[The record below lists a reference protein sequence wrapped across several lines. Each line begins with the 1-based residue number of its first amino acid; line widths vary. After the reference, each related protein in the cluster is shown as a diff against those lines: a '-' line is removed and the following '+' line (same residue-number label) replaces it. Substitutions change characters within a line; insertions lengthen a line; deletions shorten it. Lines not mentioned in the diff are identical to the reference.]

1 MIDKPPLFH
10 TATRDSD
17 RSNANTAFRLRSF
30 QFKFFCSHRL
40 SFSFVLLV
48 GFLSAISLPDFVIAR
63 FTPPPRPASHPPLP
77 PRRPEGGW
85 FPLRI
90 ERIER
95 SQRGSTRRSRT
106 PSALLRETTWP
117 SEARYHVR
125 GRLGGCTREF
135 CKPSVGTYTVAQ
147 LVYRLYSVPST
158 LYRSVR
164 STSIEMKFMLQY

>member
-30 QFKFFCSHRL
+30 LFKFFCSHRL

-63 FTPPPRPASHPPLP
+63 FPPPPRPASHPPLP

-117 SEARYHVR
+117 QKHDTTFAVA
-125 GRLGGCTREF
+125 LGDAHANSVSRAWAPI
-135 CKPSVGTYTVAQ
+135 PSPSWCIGYTVSR
-147 LVYRLYSVPST
+147 VLYT
-158 LYRSVR
+158 GACGARRS
-164 STSIEMKFMLQY
+164 K